1 MYLWTIVSF
10 LKSMDGYY
18 MLLFAGFGVYFLRF
32 LYVKF
37 FHVIYIEFYLYII
50 SFWKYQF
57 LIAPF
62 FL

>member
-50 SFWKYQF
+50 SF
-57 LIAPF
+57 
-62 FL
+62 